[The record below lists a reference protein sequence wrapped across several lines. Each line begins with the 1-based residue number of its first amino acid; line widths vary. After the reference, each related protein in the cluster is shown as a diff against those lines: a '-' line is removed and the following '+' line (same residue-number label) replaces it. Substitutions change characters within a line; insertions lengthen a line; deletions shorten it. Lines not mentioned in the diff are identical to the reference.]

1 MGKSFLGS
9 SEQRRGC
16 PASADSS
23 EMADIAMQCVVADFG
38 SGSTKVGFAGE
49 DAPHNVFPSVMAK
62 SRAGDNKG
70 AQFFGSDV
78 HKQFK
83 LDNKLAM
90 RFPVKR
96 GSPEDWDD
104 LEKLWEHALKTEL
117 NVNPEEIALV
127 LTDAPQNVQDA
138 LDQEKIRRR
147 LAEIAF
153 EKMGVRALTIG
164 MQPVLSLFSTGR
176 TRGCVVEV
184 GAGVVSVVPVFE
196 GLALKH
202 AVLQQELSGVD
213 ITDTLLK
220 SLNTRK
226 LPGLAKNDLLEVNIV
241 KEKVCY
247 VARDFEAER
256 ARFAADPEQ
265 MSRNYELPDATT
277 ISIGADRFEA
287 PEILFQ
293 PQIAGHDDLLGLHEL
308 TCAAM
313 GKVDTEELRIGLFE
327 NVVLSGG
334 SSVLPGIGERMQREI
349 TVRATDGATVQVVT
363 DSQRKYSAWVGGSM
377 LGSIPTIKDV
387 LITKDD
393 YEADK
398 DGVIS
403 KRCFT

>member
-1 MGKSFLGS
+1 
-9 SEQRRGC
+9 
-16 PASADSS
+16 
-23 EMADIAMQCVVADFG
+23 MADIAMRCVVADFG
-38 SGSTKVGFAGE
+38 SGSTKIGFAGE
-49 DAPHNVFPSVMAK
+49 DAPHNVFSSVMAK
-62 SRAGDNKG
+62 SRG
-70 AQFFGSDV
+70 ADKQQYFGSDV
-78 HKQFK
+78 HKAFK
-83 LDNKLAM
+83 QDNKLAM

-96 GSPEDWDD
+96 GSPQTPGDWDD
-104 LEKLWEHALKTEL
+104 FEKLWEYGLREEL

-127 LTDAPQNVQDA
+127 LTDAPFNVADA
-138 LDQEKIRRR
+138 LQQGANRRR

-153 EKMGVRALTIG
+153 EKFGVRALTIG

-213 ITDTLLK
+213 VTDSLLK

-247 VARDFEAER
+247 VARNFDAER
-256 ARFAADPEQ
+256 QRFEREADS

-277 ISIGADRFEA
+277 ITIGSDRFEC

-293 PQIAGHDDLLGLHEL
+293 PQMAGHDDSLGLHEL
-308 TCAAM
+308 ACASI

-334 SSVLPGIGERMQREI
+334 TSVLPGIGERMQQEI

-387 LITKDD
+387 LITKED

-398 DGVIS
+398 DGVVS